1 MEALSSQFLAFPS
14 AQTPGTPPARLEN
27 LAAQLAL
34 LQAPAELPGDS
45 GDQQVPGQLLLA
57 AQGVVPAHRLR

>member
-14 AQTPGTPPARLEN
+14 AQTPGED

-45 GDQQVPGQLLLA
+45 GGQQVPGQLLLP